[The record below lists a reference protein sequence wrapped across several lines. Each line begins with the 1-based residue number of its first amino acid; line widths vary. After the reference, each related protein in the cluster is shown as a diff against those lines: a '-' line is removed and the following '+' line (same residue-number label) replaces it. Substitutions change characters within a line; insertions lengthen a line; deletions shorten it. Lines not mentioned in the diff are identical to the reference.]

1 MTNTEDMGNSV
12 FIATFG
18 DSPINRLLDF
28 FIVFSD
34 FDYSLTDIASK
45 ANIGYSTLKIL
56 IKKLEK
62 IGFVIQSR
70 SVGKS
75 KMYKLNTENKVVN
88 KFINFYWDI
97 TKENIHKEKLE
108 ELTI

>member
-1 MTNTEDMGNSV
+1 MGNSV
-12 FIATFG
+12 FIEAFG
-18 DSPINRLLDF
+18 NSPINRLLDF
-28 FIVFSD
+28 FIIFSD
-34 FDYSLTDIASK
+34 FDYSLTDIANK

-75 KMYKLNTENKVVN
+75 KMYRLNTENGLVN

-97 TKENIHKEKLE
+97 TKEKIHGEILE
-108 ELTI
+108 EVPI

>member
-1 MTNTEDMGNSV
+1 MTATEDMGNSV
-12 FIATFG
+12 FIEAFG

-28 FIVFSD
+28 FIIFGD
-34 FDYSLTDIASK
+34 FDYSLTDIAKK

-62 IGFVIQSR
+62 IGFVIQCR

-75 KMYKLNTENKVVN
+75 KMYRLNTENKLVE
-88 KFINFYWDI
+88 KFITFYWDI
-97 TKENIHKEKLE
+97 TKENIHEEKLKE
-108 ELTI
+108 IAI

>member
-1 MTNTEDMGNSV
+1 MTATENMGDSV
-12 FIATFG
+12 FIESFG

-28 FIVFSD
+28 FIIFGD

-75 KMYKLNTENKVVN
+75 KMYKLNTENKLVN

-97 TKENIHKEKLE
+97 TKENIHGTILE
-108 ELTI
+108 EIAV